1 LKISPA
7 HGSPATAMSP
17 YGTERFT
24 ITNAP
29 ADLLLQIAFPI
40 LPYQIVG
47 GPKWLDTELHDLTA
61 KAEEGA
67 KLTTREL
74 QPRLRRL
81 LAEG

>member
-1 LKISPA
+1 MIAALAEMLGQPADPAPAFEVATLKISPA

-47 GPKWLDTELHDLTA
+47 GPK
-61 KAEEGA
+61 
-67 KLTTREL
+67 
-74 QPRLRRL
+74 
-81 LAEG
+81 